1 MADKASVLLPLRVL
15 AFMVRWAKVTK
26 GGRMPHQPFKDN
38 VVILTGASRGIG
50 EQLAYQLAAQGA
62 RLALA
67 ARHAETLEVVAA
79 ACRERGGQ
87 AIAVPA
93 DLTNEALCHQLIART
108 LAEYARVDTLINN
121 PR

>member
-1 MADKASVLLPLRVL
+1 
-15 AFMVRWAKVTK
+15 
-26 GGRMPHQPFKDN
+26 MPHQPFKDN

-50 EQLAYQLAAQGA
+50 EQLAYRLAAQGA

-67 ARHAETLEVVAA
+67 ARHAETLEAVAA

-93 DLTNEALCHQLIART
+93 DLTNDAQCQQLIERT
-108 LAEYARVDTLINN
+108 VAEYGRIDTLLNTPGLRY
-121 PR
+121 PRPFPPFP